1 MKVQIFTFEISMKL
15 LFAERALRLQ
25 PTCISVF
32 DSLKFIH
39 EIAKFICK
47 NKNNNIQIYKLKP
60 PLCTAI
66 IPFIISV
73 PRLDVRAELIF

>member
-47 NKNNNIQIYKLKP
+47 NK
-60 PLCTAI
+60 TI
-66 IPFIISV
+66 IFKFTNLNLPCV
-73 PRLDVRAELIF
+73 QR